1 MFDLKVIGSV
11 LDQLEEER
19 GVPKDRVIE
28 AIEMALATAYKKEY
42 GKKGQII
49 RASFNPENGETEF
62 YQVKVVVDDDKV
74 IYRDEDE
81 EVSPKEKIPEGE
93 EEYWTIF
100 NPEQHILLSD
110 AQKMKSDVEEGE
122 EMSFPL
128 EEKEG
133 YGRIASQTAKQVII
147 QKIREAEKEAVLG
160 EYADQEGEIIAGTV
174 QRVER
179 GNIFVD
185 LGNATGLLPRD
196 EQIPGER
203 FRQGERIRAYLTNV
217 EESSKGVFVRLSR
230 SHPKFLQKLFEGETP
245 ELASGTV
252 EVKGVAREPGSR
264 SKIAVHAPDEQID
277 PVGSLV
283 GQRGV
288 RVNTVMSELGG
299 ERIDIIEYSE
309 DPRAFIEEALSPA
322 TILDMQIDEENK
334 HAIAEVA
341 EDQQSLAIGK
351 SGQNVRLAAKLTG
364 WKIDIKTAEGEDV
377 AAADSD
383 GVDIQE
389 PEAAEAADEPA
400 AEATMEAAQQEE
412 VADEAPEKPV
422 SEGDEAQ
429 EEATEEVEQM
439 AEEAAEDTEETK
451 NEDQEGN
458 NESEEQTNTYN
469 DDADE
474 ERQGDEEQKAS

>member
-19 GVPKDRVIE
+19 GVPKDRVVE

-49 RASFNPENGETEF
+49 RADFNAENGETEF
-62 YQVKVVVDDDKV
+62 YQVKIVVDDESV
-74 IYRDEDE
+74 VYRDEDGS
-81 EVSPKEKIPEGE
+81 VKHKIPEGE
-93 EEYWTIF
+93 EEEWTVF
-100 NPEQHILLSD
+100 NPEQHLLLSD
-110 AQKMKSDVEEGE
+110 ATKMKSDVEVGE
-122 EMSFPL
+122 EMFFPL

-147 QKIREAEKEAVLG
+147 QKIREAEKDSVLG
-160 EYADQEGEIIAGTV
+160 EYADQEGEIVTGSV

-179 GNIFVD
+179 GNVFVD
-185 LGNATGLLPRD
+185 LGRATGLLPRD

-230 SHPKFLQKLFEGETP
+230 SHPKFLQKLFETETP

-252 EVKGVAREPGSR
+252 QVKGIAREPGSR
-264 SKIAVHAPDEQID
+264 SKISVTAEDDQID

-288 RVNTVMSELGG
+288 RVSTVMSELGG

-309 DPRAFIEEALSPA
+309 DVHEFIEESLSPA
-322 TILDMQIDEENK
+322 SVLNIQIDEENK
-334 HAIAEVA
+334 RAIVEVA

-364 WKIDIKTAEGEDV
+364 WKIDIRSAEGENI
-377 AAADSD
+377 AAADSES
-383 GVDIQE
+383 VDIQQSPVTE
-389 PEAAEAADEPA
+389 TKNEAAEEAQIDE
-400 AEATMEAAQQEE
+400 AQQEE
-412 VADEAPEKPV
+412 VASAAAEAPANKEEAPEEPM
-422 SEGDEAQ
+422 SSDDEATQ
-429 EEATEEVEQM
+429 E
-439 AEEAAEDTEETK
+439 AEEAI
-451 NEDQEGN
+451 
-458 NESEEQTNTYN
+458 EQ
-469 DDADE
+469 ADE
-474 ERQGDEEQKAS
+474 ASDETSAETDEDDKASDEESASDNEEESDEKSQ